1 MSPYKSDNAKPFGF
15 ARTLSWVSLVLIVS
29 SSLALAFFISTNA
42 RETLLSKQQSFALLL
57 AENLNHQI
65 YRRFTL
71 PTLVG
76 YGRIALRQPVQYK
89 RLDDVIQATIHGLH
103 VERLR
108 IYDHDKV
115 VSYSSEESD
124 LGKTDIAPKGTD
136 DALEGLNPS
145 FEIAP
150 DFSFW
155 ETMFLFNESSGEYI
169 LRTVYPLRVENRN
182 LEDHD
187 EGPVMGVLEITQDI
201 TGDLAT
207 VVRFQWLIVLTSLFS
222 SLILF
227 GLLQLFIRRADRLFA
242 ERFAEVQSLQQEL
255 HQNEKLVSMGRVI
268 ASIAHEIRNPLGIIR
283 SSSELLLSRARKQ
296 AAMQNGTCEAGGA
309 NNVVAPKADTVSRR
323 ILEAIYDES
332 MRLSQTVNDFLD
344 YARPRK
350 PVQDIVDIDII
361 LAEAIAF
368 LEPELRRCQVNIT
381 RDLSDRLGSASVVLS
396 DEPVDYLTE
405 HLSKKAHG
413 SDALSTQGFH
423 CQGDKGMLYR
433 AFYNIMVNG
442 LQAIESKTQSPTLR
456 RLSGGSTNP
465 SGPNGPNGRHE
476 QAEQGAQESNTI
488 IIATR
493 RFWLDSLGHEF
504 DHDPSQA
511 DDEHT
516 GDVKAML
523 ELTFTDSGTGFPEEI
538 KGKLLDPFFTT
549 KDQGTGLGLP
559 IVNSIITSHGGS
571 VTLDNAPQ
579 GGALVRV
586 VLPVKQITAE
596 A

>member
-1 MSPYKSDNAKPFGF
+1 MSPQKDDNAKPFGF

-29 SSLALAFFISTNA
+29 SSLAVSFFISNNA
-42 RETLLSKQQSFALLL
+42 REALLSKQQNFALLL

-65 YRRFTL
+65 YRQFTL

-76 YGRIALRQPVQYK
+76 FGRIALRQPAQYK

-115 VSYSSEESD
+115 VSYDSEESD
-124 LGKTDIAPKGTD
+124 LGKTDIAPTGTD
-136 DALEGLNPS
+136 EALEGLKPT

-150 DFSFW
+150 YFSFW
-155 ETMFLFNESSGEYI
+155 ENMFLLNDTAGSYI

-182 LEDHD
+182 ITEHSD
-187 EGPVMGVLEITQDI
+187 GPVMGVLEITQDI

-207 VVRFQWLIVLTSLFS
+207 VVRFQWIIILTSLVS
-222 SLILF
+222 ALLLF
-227 GLLQLFIRRADRLFA
+227 CILQLFIRRADRLFA
-242 ERFAEVQSLQQEL
+242 ERLEEVQGLQQEL
-255 HQNEKLVSMGRVI
+255 HQNEKLASMGRVI

-283 SSSELLLSRARKQ
+283 SSAELLLSRARKQ
-296 AAMQNGTCEAGGA
+296 CAENTNAS
-309 NNVVAPKADTVSRR
+309 APTTPKPDKVSQR

-350 PVQDIVDIDII
+350 PVQDTVDIDQI
-361 LAEAIAF
+361 LAQAIAF
-368 LEPELRRCQVNIT
+368 LEPELRRCHVGIT
-381 RDLSDRLGSASVVLS
+381 RDLSDRLGPLASPNADSLGVLS

-405 HLSKKAHG
+405 HLTKRDGTPHTSAHAF
-413 SDALSTQGFH
+413 S

-442 LQAIESKTQSPTLR
+442 LQAIESKTQCPTLR
-456 RLSGGSTNP
+456 RLGGSGMGDSTH
-465 SGPNGPNGRHE
+465 SQE
-476 QAEQGAQESNTI
+476 AEQNSIT
-488 IIATR
+488 IATR
-493 RFWLDSLGHEF
+493 RFWIDSNGREV
-504 DHDPSQA
+504 DTPSSADPNL
-511 DDEHT
+511 T
-516 GDVKAML
+516 AML
-523 ELTFTDSGTGFPEEI
+523 ELTFIDTGTGFPEDI
-538 KGKLLDPFFTT
+538 KAKLLDPFFTT

-571 VTLDNAPQ
+571 VALDNAPQ

-586 VLPVKQITAE
+586 VLPVKQDTLDA
-596 A
+596 

>member
-29 SSLALAFFISTNA
+29 SSLALAFFISNNA

-155 ETMFLFNESSGEYI
+155 ETMFLLNESGGEYI

-227 GLLQLFIRRADRLFA
+227 ALLQLFIRRADRLFA
-242 ERFAEVQSLQQEL
+242 ERFEEVQSLQQEL

-296 AAMQNGTCEAGGA
+296 AVMQHGACEASGA
-309 NNVVAPKADTVSRR
+309 NTATAPKPAAAGSDKVSQR

-350 PVQDIVDIDII
+350 PVQDLVDIDII

-405 HLSKKAHG
+405 HLSKKAHS
-413 SDALSTQGFH
+413 SDALNAQGFH

-456 RLSGGSTNP
+456 RLSGGP
-465 SGPNGPNGRHE
+465 SGPNGRHG
-476 QAEQGAQESNTI
+476 QAEQGTQESNTI

-504 DHDPSQA
+504 DQDPSQA
-511 DDEHT
+511 DEEYT

-559 IVNSIITSHGGS
+559 IVNSIITSHGGT

-586 VLPVKQITAE
+586 ILPVKQVTTDA
-596 A
+596 